1 MADEPAA
8 ADVEPQ
14 ETQPNILFLFA
25 DDQRADTVGA
35 WGNDLIDTPNLD
47 RLVGEGWSFRRNYVF
62 GSNSGAVCVPSRAMV
77 LTGRS
82 WMRSPNRME
91 GVPTLPRLL
100 ESAGYR
106 TFITGKWHNGEQAL
120 LRAFDRGKAV
130 YLGGMADHTQ
140 TEVQDIEDGGM
151 VRPRVGER
159 FSSEMF
165 ADAVIS
171 FLNEQAASTSVA
183 GPEPGS
189 ETAGRQ
195 AKAGPDAGAV
205 RGGPDRPFFAYVP
218 FTAPHDPRQPP
229 PEYRE
234 RYYDRN
240 LPLPANTMPQ
250 HPFDNGAL
258 ILRDENLAAWPR
270 TEDVIRDQLAEYY
283 GLITHLDEQVGRI
296 LDALDENGQAEN
308 TIVVYAADHGL
319 SVGSHGL
326 LGKQNL
332 YEHSMRCPLIVRG
345 PGIPRGETDALTYL
359 FDLFPTLLVQAGVA
373 PPSGIDGRDLAP
385 LWSGG
390 DPTWR
395 KSLFLPYRDV
405 MRAVRDDRYKLIVY
419 PKVNHRQ
426 LFDLAEDPD
435 ELLNL
440 AADPGHAGIAARLE
454 ALLEGWQTAMGDSV
468 PLSVA
473 DPAPLHRDLT
483 GTEREPDRWQP
494 DWIVEK
500 YFSQPPTAP
509 TRPGRGRGRGCRR
522 GVRRPVRVSETGTS
536 GSPRLRSPSRR
547 RGSGRSRGRSSA
559 CTGTSRSAGRSACP
573 SPGRD
578 RRGATHPAARRG

>member
-1 MADEPAA
+1 MDRVVAALAIVGATLLSCAAPEADGPVAGAAPAA
-8 ADVEPQ
+8 GAEPQ
-14 ETQPNILFLFA
+14 EARPNILFLFA
-25 DDQRADTVGA
+25 DDQRADTIRA
-35 WGNDLIDTPNLD
+35 WGNELIDTPNLD

-82 WMRSPNRME
+82 WMRSPNSME

-100 ESAGYR
+100 EAAGYR
-106 TFITGKWHNGEQAL
+106 TFITGKWHNGEEAL
-120 LRAFDRGKAV
+120 LRSFDRGTAI

-151 VRPRVGER
+151 VRRRVGEK
-159 FSSEMF
+159 FSSELF
-165 ADAVIS
+165 ADAVIE
-171 FLNEQAASTSVA
+171 FLGEQAAAEAS
-183 GPEPGS
+183 GES
-189 ETAGRQ
+189 EQ
-195 AKAGPDAGAV
+195 
-205 RGGPDRPFFAYVP
+205 PFFAYVP

-234 RYYDRN
+234 RYYERD
-240 LPLPANTMPQ
+240 LPLPANYMPQ

-270 TEDVIRDQLAEYY
+270 TEDVIRDQVAEYY

-296 LDALDENGQAEN
+296 LDALDENGQAQN

-332 YEHSMRCPLIVRG
+332 YEHSMRCPLIIRG
-345 PGIPRGETDALTYL
+345 PGIPWGMTNAFTYL
-359 FDLFPTLLVQAGVA
+359 YDLFPTLLAAGGVEA
-373 PPSGIDGRDLAP
+373 PPGIDGRDLAP
-385 LWSGG
+385 FWSGG
-390 DPTWR
+390 GVPTWR
-395 KSLFLPYRDV
+395 KSVFLPYRDV
-405 MRAVRDDRYKLIVY
+405 MRAVRDDRFKLIVY
-419 PKVNHRQ
+419 PQVNHRQ
-426 LFDLAEDPD
+426 LFDLTEDPD
-435 ELLNL
+435 ELENL
-440 AADPGHAGIAARLE
+440 IADPDHKETAARLE
-454 ALLEGWQTAMGDSV
+454 ALLEGWQTAMGDTV

-500 YFSQPPTAP
+500 YF
-509 TRPGRGRGRGCRR
+509 
-522 GVRRPVRVSETGTS
+522 
-536 GSPRLRSPSRR
+536 
-547 RGSGRSRGRSSA
+547 
-559 CTGTSRSAGRSACP
+559 
-573 SPGRD
+573 D
-578 RRGATHPAARRG
+578 

>member
-1 MADEPAA
+1 MGTLRGRNWVRRRPRRLPPKAAIERAGQGPAPFVRPAVLVAAAALAMLSCAAPVADEPAA
-8 ADVEPQ
+8 ADAEPQ

-25 DDQRADTVGA
+25 DDQRADTIGA

-47 RLVGEGWSFRRNYVF
+47 RLVAEGWSFRRNYVF

-100 ESAGYR
+100 ETAGYR
-106 TFITGKWHNGEQAL
+106 TFITGKWHNGEEAL
-120 LRAFDRGKAV
+120 HRSFDRGSAV

-140 TEVQDIEDGGM
+140 TEVQDIENGGM
-151 VRPRVGER
+151 VRRRVGET
-159 FSSEMF
+159 FSSELF
-165 ADAVIS
+165 ADAVIE
-171 FLNEQAASTSVA
+171 FLNEQASAD
-183 GPEPGS
+183 EGS
-189 ETAGRQ
+189 ESGE
-195 AKAGPDAGAV
+195 
-205 RGGPDRPFFAYVP
+205 PFFAYVP

-234 RYYDRN
+234 RYYERN
-240 LPLPANTMPQ
+240 LPLPANYMPQ
-250 HPFDNGAL
+250 HPFNNGAL

-270 TEDVIRDQLAEYY
+270 TEDVIRDQVAEYY

-296 LDALDENGQAEN
+296 LEALDVNGQAEN

-326 LGKQNL
+326 LGKQNV
-332 YEHSMRCPLIVRG
+332 YEHSMRCPLIIRG
-345 PGIPRGETDALTYL
+345 PGIPHGETDAFTYL
-359 FDLFPTLLVQAGVA
+359 FDLFPTLLARGAVEA
-373 PPSGIDGRDLAP
+373 PPGIDGRDLAP

-395 KSLFLPYRDV
+395 KSVFLPYRDV

-419 PKVNHRQ
+419 PNVNYRQ
-426 LFDLAEDPD
+426 LFDLSEDPD
-435 ELLNL
+435 ELDNL
-440 AADPGHAGIAARLE
+440 IADPEHAETGVRLE
-454 ALLEGWQTAMGDSV
+454 ALLEGWQTAMGDTV
-468 PLSVA
+468 PLSVP
-473 DPAPLHRDLT
+473 DPASLRRDLT

-500 YFSQPPTAP
+500 YFDLS
-509 TRPGRGRGRGCRR
+509 
-522 GVRRPVRVSETGTS
+522 V
-536 GSPRLRSPSRR
+536 
-547 RGSGRSRGRSSA
+547 
-559 CTGTSRSAGRSACP
+559 AGD
-573 SPGRD
+573 G
-578 RRGATHPAARRG
+578 

>member
-1 MADEPAA
+1 MKVPAVLAPVALLALLGCAPPAA
-8 ADVEPQ
+8 EEPTGEAEQ
-14 ETQPNILFLFA
+14 AGPRPNILFLFA
-25 DDQRADTVGA
+25 DDQRADTIGA
-35 WGNDLIDTPNLD
+35 WGNELIDTPNLD
-47 RLVGEGWSFRRNYVF
+47 RLAAEGWSFRRNYVF

-91 GVPTLPRLL
+91 GVPTLARLL

-106 TFITGKWHNGEQAL
+106 TFITGKWHNGEEAL
-120 LRAFDRGKAV
+120 LRAFDRGTAI

-140 TEVQDIEDGGM
+140 TEVQDIENGGM
-151 VRPRVGER
+151 VRRRVGER
-159 FSSEMF
+159 FSSELF
-165 ADAVIS
+165 ADAVIE
-171 FLNEQAASTSVA
+171 FLDEQAAADAS
-183 GPEPGS
+183 GEPE
-189 ETAGRQ
+189 Q
-195 AKAGPDAGAV
+195 
-205 RGGPDRPFFAYVP
+205 PFFAYVP

-234 RYYDRN
+234 RYYQRN
-240 LPLPANTMPQ
+240 LPLPANYKPQ

-283 GLITHLDEQVGRI
+283 GLITHLDDQVGRI
-296 LDALDENGQAEN
+296 LATLDENGQAGN
-308 TIVVYAADHGL
+308 TVVVYAADHGL

-332 YEHSMRCPLIVRG
+332 YEHSMRCPLIIRG
-345 PGIPRGETDALTYL
+345 PGIPHGTTDAFTYL
-359 FDLFPTLLVQAGVA
+359 YDLFPTLLAQGAVA
-373 PPSGIDGRDLAP
+373 EPPGIDGRDLTP

-419 PKVNHRQ
+419 PNVNHRQ
-426 LFDLAEDPD
+426 LFDLAEDAD
-435 ELLNL
+435 ELENL
-440 AADPGHAGIAARLE
+440 IADPDHAQTAARLE
-454 ALLEGWQTAMGDSV
+454 ALLEGWQAAMGDTT
-468 PLSVA
+468 PLSVP
-473 DPAPLHRDLT
+473 DPAPLRRDLT

-500 YFSQPPTAP
+500 YF
-509 TRPGRGRGRGCRR
+509 
-522 GVRRPVRVSETGTS
+522 
-536 GSPRLRSPSRR
+536 
-547 RGSGRSRGRSSA
+547 
-559 CTGTSRSAGRSACP
+559 
-573 SPGRD
+573 D
-578 RRGATHPAARRG
+578 R

>member
-1 MADEPAA
+1 MIAGPAA
-8 ADVEPQ
+8 ARVTARIAVAGLALVSCAPRAAVEPSADPEPQ
-14 ETQPNILFLFA
+14 APQPNILFLFA
-25 DDQRADTVGA
+25 DDQRADTIGA

-47 RLVGEGWSFRRNYVF
+47 RLVAEGWSFRRNYVF

-100 ESAGYR
+100 ETAGYR
-106 TFITGKWHNGEQAL
+106 TFITGKWHNGEEAL
-120 LRAFDRGKAV
+120 LRTFDRGTAV

-140 TEVQDIEDGGM
+140 TEVQDIENGGM
-151 VRPRVGER
+151 VRRRVGEP
-159 FSSEMF
+159 FSSELF
-165 ADAVIS
+165 ADAVIE
-171 FLNEQAASTSVA
+171 FLNERASTA
-183 GPEPGS
+183 EGS
-189 ETAGRQ
+189 ESGQ
-195 AKAGPDAGAV
+195 
-205 RGGPDRPFFAYVP
+205 PFFAYVP

-229 PEYRE
+229 SEYRE
-234 RYYDRN
+234 RYYERN
-240 LPLPANTMPQ
+240 LPLPPNYMPQ

-270 TEDVIRDQLAEYY
+270 AEDVIRDQVSEYY

-296 LDALDENGQAEN
+296 LETLDENGQAEN

-332 YEHSMRCPLIVRG
+332 YEHSMRCPLIIRG
-345 PGIPRGETDALTYL
+345 PGIPNGSTDAFTYL
-359 FDLFPTLLVQAGVA
+359 FDLFPTLLAQGAVEA
-373 PPSGIDGRDLAP
+373 PPGIDGRDLAP

-395 KSLFLPYRDV
+395 KSVFLPYRDV

-419 PKVNHRQ
+419 PNVNYRQ
-426 LFDLAEDPD
+426 LFDLADDPD
-435 ELLNL
+435 ELENL
-440 AADPGHAGIAARLE
+440 ISDPEHTETAVRLE
-454 ALLEGWQTAMGDSV
+454 ALLEGWQTAMGDTV
-468 PLSVA
+468 PLSVP

-500 YFSQPPTAP
+500 YFDLS
-509 TRPGRGRGRGCRR
+509 
-522 GVRRPVRVSETGTS
+522 V
-536 GSPRLRSPSRR
+536 
-547 RGSGRSRGRSSA
+547 
-559 CTGTSRSAGRSACP
+559 AGD
-573 SPGRD
+573 G
-578 RRGATHPAARRG
+578 

>member
-1 MADEPAA
+1 MLAPVALLALLGCAPPAGDETA
-8 ADVEPQ
+8 ADAEPQ
-14 ETQPNILFLFA
+14 ATRPNILFLFA
-25 DDQRADTVGA
+25 DDQRADTIGA

-47 RLVGEGWSFRRNYVF
+47 RLVAEGWSFRRNYVF

-106 TFITGKWHNGEQAL
+106 TFITGKWHNGEEAL
-120 LRAFDRGKAV
+120 LRAFDRGTAI

-140 TEVQDIEDGGM
+140 TEVQDIENGAM
-151 VRPRVGER
+151 VRRRVGER
-159 FSSEMF
+159 FSSELF
-165 ADAVIS
+165 ADAVIE
-171 FLNEQAASTSVA
+171 FLDE
-183 GPEPGS
+183 
-189 ETAGRQ
+189 Q
-195 AKAGPDAGAV
+195 AKAAG
-205 RGGPDRPFFAYVP
+205 GGTDRRNSAADGGAERPFFAYVP

-234 RYYDRN
+234 RYYARN
-240 LPLPANTMPQ
+240 LPLPANYKPQ

-270 TEDVIRDQLAEYY
+270 TEDVIRDQIAEYY
-283 GLITHLDEQVGRI
+283 GLIEHLDDQVGRI
-296 LDALDENGQAEN
+296 LDALDENGQAGN

-345 PGIPRGETDALTYL
+345 PGVPHGTTDAFTYL
-359 FDLFPTLLVQAGVA
+359 YDLFPTLLTAAGVEE
-373 PPSGIDGRDLAP
+373 PPGIDGRDLAP

-390 DPTWR
+390 DPPWR
-395 KSLFLPYRDV
+395 QSVFLPYRDV

-435 ELLNL
+435 ELTNL
-440 AADPGHAGIAARLE
+440 ISDPDHAQTAARLE
-454 ALLEGWQTAMGDSV
+454 ALLEGWQTAMRDTV
-468 PLSVA
+468 PLSVPN
-473 DPAPLHRDLT
+473 PAPLHLDLT

-500 YFSQPPTAP
+500 YFGLVTEN
-509 TRPGRGRGRGCRR
+509 R
-522 GVRRPVRVSETGTS
+522 
-536 GSPRLRSPSRR
+536 
-547 RGSGRSRGRSSA
+547 
-559 CTGTSRSAGRSACP
+559 
-573 SPGRD
+573 
-578 RRGATHPAARRG
+578 

>member
-1 MADEPAA
+1 MRLAALSRAAWAPCAGALLLLSCTAPVPDETAA
-8 ADVEPQ
+8 GAAPQ
-14 ETQPNILFLFA
+14 PPRPNILFLFA
-25 DDQRADTVGA
+25 DDQRADTIGA
-35 WGNDLIDTPNLD
+35 WGNELIDTPNLD
-47 RLVGEGWSFRRNYVF
+47 RLVAEGWSFRRNYVF

-106 TFITGKWHNGEQAL
+106 TFITGKWHNGEEAL
-120 LRAFDRGKAV
+120 LRSFDRGTAI

-140 TEVQDIEDGGM
+140 TEVQDIENGGM
-151 VRPRVGER
+151 VRRRVGEE
-159 FSSEMF
+159 FSSELF
-165 ADAVIS
+165 ADAVIE
-171 FLNEQAASTSVA
+171 FLDEQAAAEAS
-183 GPEPGS
+183 GEPG
-189 ETAGRQ
+189 Q
-195 AKAGPDAGAV
+195 
-205 RGGPDRPFFAYVP
+205 PFFAYVP

-234 RYYDRN
+234 RYYQRN
-240 LPLPANTMPQ
+240 LPLPANYKPQ

-283 GLITHLDEQVGRI
+283 GLITHLDDQVGRV
-296 LDALDENGQAEN
+296 LATLDENGQAGN

-332 YEHSMRCPLIVRG
+332 YEHSMRCPLIIRG
-345 PGIPRGETDALTYL
+345 PGIPHGTTDAFTYL
-359 FDLFPTLLVQAGVA
+359 YDLFPTLLAQGAVA
-373 PPSGIDGRDLAP
+373 EPPGIDGRDLAP

-395 KSLFLPYRDV
+395 QSLFLPYRDV

-419 PKVNHRQ
+419 PNVNHRQ
-426 LFDLAEDPD
+426 LFDLVNDPD
-435 ELLNL
+435 ELENL
-440 AADPGHAGIAARLE
+440 ISDPEHTETAVRLE
-454 ALLEGWQTAMGDSV
+454 ALLEGWQTAMGDTV
-468 PLSVA
+468 PLSVP

-483 GTEREPDRWQP
+483 GTDREPDRWQP

-500 YFSQPPTAP
+500 YF
-509 TRPGRGRGRGCRR
+509 
-522 GVRRPVRVSETGTS
+522 
-536 GSPRLRSPSRR
+536 
-547 RGSGRSRGRSSA
+547 
-559 CTGTSRSAGRSACP
+559 
-573 SPGRD
+573 D
-578 RRGATHPAARRG
+578 R

>member
-1 MADEPAA
+1 MNVNRQLTWAALSAAVAALALLSCAPRAAEGPAGDGEP
-8 ADVEPQ
+8 PPPR
-14 ETQPNILFLFA
+14 PNILFLFA
-25 DDQRADTVGA
+25 DDQRADTIRA
-35 WGNDLIDTPNLD
+35 WGNELIDTPSLD
-47 RLVGEGWSFRRNYVF
+47 RLAAEGWSFRRNYVF

-106 TFITGKWHNGEQAL
+106 TFITGKWHNGEEAL
-120 LRAFDRGKAV
+120 LRAFDNGTAI

-140 TEVQDIEDGGM
+140 TEVQDIENGGM
-151 VRPRVGER
+151 VRRRVGKS
-159 FSSEMF
+159 FSSELF
-165 ADAVIS
+165 ADTVIE
-171 FLNEQAASTSVA
+171 FLGEQAEATASGESD
-183 GPEPGS
+183 
-189 ETAGRQ
+189 Q
-195 AKAGPDAGAV
+195 
-205 RGGPDRPFFAYVP
+205 PFFAYVP

-234 RYYDRN
+234 RYYQRN
-240 LPLPANTMPQ
+240 LPLPPNYKPQ

-270 TEDVIRDQLAEYY
+270 TEDVIRDQVAEYY

-332 YEHSMRCPLIVRG
+332 YEHSMRCPLIIRG
-345 PGIPRGETDALTYL
+345 PGIPHGTTDAFTYL
-359 FDLFPTLLVQAGVA
+359 YDLFPTLLAQGVVDV
-373 PPSGIDGRDLAP
+373 PPGIDGRDLAP

-395 KSLFLPYRDV
+395 RSVFLPYRDV

-419 PKVNHRQ
+419 PNVNHRQ

-435 ELLNL
+435 ELENL
-440 AADPGHAGIAARLE
+440 IADPDHAETATRLD
-454 ALLEGWQTAMGDSV
+454 ALLEGWQTAMGDTV

-483 GTEREPDRWQP
+483 GTDREPDRWQP

-500 YFSQPPTAP
+500 YFDQ
-509 TRPGRGRGRGCRR
+509 
-522 GVRRPVRVSETGTS
+522 
-536 GSPRLRSPSRR
+536 
-547 RGSGRSRGRSSA
+547 
-559 CTGTSRSAGRSACP
+559 
-573 SPGRD
+573 
-578 RRGATHPAARRG
+578 

>member
-1 MADEPAA
+1 MAAIARAGRWGALFTRAVSAVATALALLSCTPPAADEAA
-8 ADVEPQ
+8 GHSEPPPR
-14 ETQPNILFLFA
+14 PNILFLFA
-25 DDQRADTVGA
+25 DDQRADTIRA
-35 WGNDLIDTPNLD
+35 WGNELIDTPNLD
-47 RLVGEGWSFRRNYVF
+47 RLVAEGWSFRRNYVF

-82 WMRSPNRME
+82 WMRSPNRMQ

-100 ESAGYR
+100 EAEGYR
-106 TFITGKWHNGEQAL
+106 TFITGKWHNGEEAL
-120 LRAFDRGKAV
+120 LRVFDRGTAI

-140 TEVQDIEDGGM
+140 TEVQDIENGGM
-151 VRPRVGER
+151 VRRRVGEA
-159 FSSEMF
+159 FSSELF
-165 ADAVIS
+165 ADAVIE
-171 FLNEQAASTSVA
+171 FLDERA
-183 GPEPGS
+183 G
-189 ETAGRQ
+189 
-195 AKAGPDAGAV
+195 AKASGESEQ
-205 RGGPDRPFFAYVP
+205 PFFAYVP

-234 RYYDRN
+234 RYYERN
-240 LPLPANTMPQ
+240 LPLPANYMPQ

-270 TEDVIRDQLAEYY
+270 TEEVIRDQVAEYY

-296 LDALDENGQAEN
+296 LDALDENGQAGN

-332 YEHSMRCPLIVRG
+332 YEHSMRCPLIIRG
-345 PGIPRGETDALTYL
+345 PGIPHGTTDAFTYL
-359 FDLFPTLLVQAGVA
+359 YDLFPTLLTAGGVEK
-373 PPSGIDGRDLAP
+373 PPGIDGRDLAP
-385 LWSGG
+385 LWAGG

-395 KSLFLPYRDV
+395 QSVFLPYRDV
-405 MRAVRDDRYKLIVY
+405 MRAVRDDRFKLIVY
-419 PKVNHRQ
+419 PNVNHRQ

-440 AADPGHAGIAARLE
+440 IGDPDHAEAATRLE
-454 ALLEGWQTAMGDSV
+454 ALLEGWQTALGDTV
-468 PLSVA
+468 PLSVS

-500 YFSQPPTAP
+500 YFD
-509 TRPGRGRGRGCRR
+509 
-522 GVRRPVRVSETGTS
+522 V
-536 GSPRLRSPSRR
+536 
-547 RGSGRSRGRSSA
+547 
-559 CTGTSRSAGRSACP
+559 
-573 SPGRD
+573 
-578 RRGATHPAARRG
+578 PAASEG

>member
-1 MADEPAA
+1 MKVSAVLAPVALLALLGCAPPAADETA
-8 ADVEPQ
+8 ADAEPQ
-14 ETQPNILFLFA
+14 ATRPNILFLFA
-25 DDQRADTVGA
+25 DDQRADTIGA
-35 WGNDLIDTPNLD
+35 WGNELIDTPNLD
-47 RLVGEGWSFRRNYVF
+47 RLVAEGWSFRRNYVF

-106 TFITGKWHNGEQAL
+106 TFITGKWHNGEEAL
-120 LRAFDRGKAV
+120 LRSFDRGTAI

-140 TEVQDIEDGGM
+140 TEVQDIENGGM
-151 VRPRVGER
+151 VRRRVGER
-159 FSSEMF
+159 FSSELF
-165 ADAVIS
+165 ADAVIE
-171 FLNEQAASTSVA
+171 FLDGQAAAEASGES
-183 GPEPGS
+183 G
-189 ETAGRQ
+189 Q
-195 AKAGPDAGAV
+195 
-205 RGGPDRPFFAYVP
+205 PFFAYVP

-234 RYYDRN
+234 RYYERN
-240 LPLPANTMPQ
+240 LPLPANYKSQ

-283 GLITHLDEQVGRI
+283 GLITHLDDQMGRI
-296 LDALDENGQAEN
+296 LATLDENGQAGN

-332 YEHSMRCPLIVRG
+332 YEHSMRCPLIIRG
-345 PGIPRGETDALTYL
+345 PGIPHGTTDAFTYL
-359 FDLFPTLLVQAGVA
+359 YDLFPTLLAQGAVA
-373 PPSGIDGRDLAP
+373 EPPGIDGRDLTP

-419 PKVNHRQ
+419 PNVNHRQ
-426 LFDLAEDPD
+426 LFDLVNDPD
-435 ELLNL
+435 ELENL
-440 AADPGHAGIAARLE
+440 ISDPEHTETAVRLE
-454 ALLEGWQTAMGDSV
+454 ALLEGWQTAMGDTV
-468 PLSVA
+468 PLSVP
-473 DPAPLHRDLT
+473 DPVPLHRDLT

-500 YFSQPPTAP
+500 YFDPI
-509 TRPGRGRGRGCRR
+509 
-522 GVRRPVRVSETGTS
+522 
-536 GSPRLRSPSRR
+536 
-547 RGSGRSRGRSSA
+547 
-559 CTGTSRSAGRSACP
+559 
-573 SPGRD
+573 
-578 RRGATHPAARRG
+578 ATEE

>member
-1 MADEPAA
+1 MTALAPFRSLRSVVGYRGASGVARSKSAGAKPRWPLPGWTASAIAATVLALLACAPPAADEAA
-8 ADVEPQ
+8 GDPEPPPR
-14 ETQPNILFLFA
+14 PNILFLFA
-25 DDQRADTVGA
+25 DDQRADTIGA

-47 RLVGEGWSFRRNYVF
+47 RLAAEGWSFRRNYVF

-100 ESAGYR
+100 ESERYR
-106 TFITGKWHNGEQAL
+106 TFIAGKWHNGEEAL
-120 LRAFDRGKAV
+120 LRAFDRGTAI

-140 TEVQDIEDGGM
+140 TEVQDIENGGM
-151 VRPRVGER
+151 VRRRVGER
-159 FSSEMF
+159 FSSELF
-165 ADAVIS
+165 ADAVIE
-171 FLNEQAASTSVA
+171 FLDERAAAEASGEPEQ
-183 GPEPGS
+183 
-189 ETAGRQ
+189 
-195 AKAGPDAGAV
+195 
-205 RGGPDRPFFAYVP
+205 PFFAYVP

-229 PEYRE
+229 SEYRE

-240 LPLPANTMPQ
+240 LPLPANYKPQ

-296 LDALDENGQAEN
+296 LGALDGNGQAEN

-332 YEHSMRCPLIVRG
+332 YEHSMRCPLIIRG
-345 PGIPRGETDALTYL
+345 PDIPHGTTDAFTYL
-359 FDLFPTLLVQAGVA
+359 YDLFPTLLTAGGVEM
-373 PPSGIDGRDLAP
+373 PPGIDGRDLAP

-395 KSLFLPYRDV
+395 QSVFLPYRDV
-405 MRAVRDDRYKLIVY
+405 MRAVRDDRFKLIVY
-419 PKVNHRQ
+419 PNVNHRQ

-435 ELLNL
+435 ELTNL
-440 AADPGHAGIAARLE
+440 IADPDHKETASRLE
-454 ALLEGWQTAMGDSV
+454 ALLEGWRTALGDTV
-468 PLSVA
+468 PLSVS

-500 YFSQPPTAP
+500 YF
-509 TRPGRGRGRGCRR
+509 GG
-522 GVRRPVRVSETGTS
+522 
-536 GSPRLRSPSRR
+536 
-547 RGSGRSRGRSSA
+547 
-559 CTGTSRSAGRSACP
+559 
-573 SPGRD
+573 
-578 RRGATHPAARRG
+578 